1 LKIFIPAK
9 MAGICKHS
17 PPYSSTLPLS
27 DVFSVGAMHELS
39 KGQARI
45 IALLSVAAGI
55 PLAAAIQFSSKELT
69 SYPIV
74 REDSH
79 FSPRVLIFLK
89 NKSTRYLTASF
100 GQ

>member
-1 LKIFIPAK
+1 
-9 MAGICKHS
+9 MS
-17 PPYSSTLPLS
+17 NRYVNTVTPYSSTLFQS
-27 DVFSVGAMHELS
+27 GVFSVGAMHGLS
-39 KGQARI
+39 SGQAHI
-45 IALLSVAAGI
+45 LALLSAAAGI

-89 NKSTRYLTASF
+89 TKAPDT
-100 GQ
+100 